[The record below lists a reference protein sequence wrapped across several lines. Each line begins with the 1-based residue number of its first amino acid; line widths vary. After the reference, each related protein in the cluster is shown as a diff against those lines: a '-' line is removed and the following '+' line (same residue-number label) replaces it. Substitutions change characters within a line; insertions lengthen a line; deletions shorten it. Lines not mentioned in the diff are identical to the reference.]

1 MLPNHSTIISN
12 ISRDSDDRGGILSI
26 VDCNVKNV
34 SIITSAA
41 NTIRSNHYHFEDFH
55 FMYVLQGQID
65 YFFKD
70 KESNKLRYL
79 AVQEGQTVFT
89 PNLELHATHFPVE
102 TTLIVSSKNP
112 RDQQTY
118 EKDTVREIIIT
129 HENVYNL
136 KAALYG
142 IE

>member
-41 NTIRSNHYHFEDFH
+41 NTIRSNHSHFEDFH